1 MLATTL
7 LSANSFAEPTTK
19 PLRLTVNGSSLL
31 DPSGAKVRLTG
42 FNWQSGRTG
51 PDPGGLMKQLAPG
64 ATVARLVG
72 VLWGNTDPL
81 QSHPNKECMTTE
93 PPHYFNDKC
102 FDDLD
107 PWVKSATDA
116 GLWVILAVRGEYVAG
131 QKFDTDPGSSIFRNA
146 TLANMSFAMWRHVAA
161 HYASWDRIA
170 AYEILSEPR
179 DKTVAASAVREYYEG
194 GCAAA
199 QSADPATPCLVGN
212 APYYK
217 LWDFGEA
224 TLLRTTTNA
233 IYTFDYFNPDAFVF
247 GNGGDGGA
255 LGAAY
260 PAIPSYGDGASY
272 PCETLY
278 DGWEKQV
285 CPSWNV
291 SRASDPV
298 RFDRAWHEHNLRTF
312 ALPLRAAH
320 NVPLFMNQFEVV
332 HGVTNASGRYAYI
345 ADLLGLAK
353 ELDIGWAWWTWAGGN
368 DGGWSHGSS
377 EVVFRWPNGTIM
389 VDEAVLDTMEPF
401 WRRRLAG

>member
-1 MLATTL
+1 MLAA
-7 LSANSFAEPTTK
+7 SYFAVAA

-31 DPSGAKVRLTG
+31 DPSGAKIRLTG

-81 QSHPNKECMTTE
+81 QAHPNKECMTTE

-170 AYEILSEPR
+170 AYEVLSEPR

-194 GCAAA
+194 CLLYTSPSPRDKR
-199 QSADPATPCLVGN
+199 QS
-212 APYYK
+212 
-217 LWDFGEA
+217 
-224 TLLRTTTNA
+224 RM
-233 IYTFDYFNPDAFVF
+233 
-247 GNGGDGGA
+247 
-255 LGAAY
+255 
-260 PAIPSYGDGASY
+260 PSSA
-272 PCETLY
+272 
-278 DGWEKQV
+278 
-285 CPSWNV
+285 
-291 SRASDPV
+291 
-298 RFDRAWHEHNLRTF
+298 
-312 ALPLRAAH
+312 
-320 NVPLFMNQFEVV
+320 
-332 HGVTNASGRYAYI
+332 
-345 ADLLGLAK
+345 
-353 ELDIGWAWWTWAGGN
+353 
-368 DGGWSHGSS
+368 
-377 EVVFRWPNGTIM
+377 
-389 VDEAVLDTMEPF
+389 
-401 WRRRLAG
+401 